1 MASYTFTFI
10 RSDGRHKHA
19 YCIAGAGMEMTEAMA
34 RAMYYRDGYNAALD
48 DGTTV
53 EIADVRQTA
62 GDRHEIGI
70 DVEVPPE
77 SNPATVR
84 YVSEEPEPT
93 TRASARSK
101 VMTFDEW
108 SAQIRAEA
116 REDTV
121 PDYPDRDPARIFRG
135 FPGRIHPG
143 VVTLDG
149 SDLDPRHDL
158 RNHSPDG
165 LAWGYG
171 GSGPAQCALAMCAEV
186 VGDER
191 AQAIYQDFKR
201 AFVERLPG
209 SEEWAVTANIV
220 LMIIE
225 ALEVEREATRPRSD
239 SASKGAA

>member
-48 DGTTV
+48 DGTTI

-62 GDRHEIGI
+62 GDRREVEPAELDASTIG
-70 DVEVPPE
+70 D
-77 SNPATVR
+77 A
-84 YVSEEPEPT
+84 
-93 TRASARSK
+93 RASAEAK
-101 VMTFDEW
+101 LMTFDEW
-108 SAQIRAEA
+108 SAQMRAEDNNE
-116 REDTV
+116 EDEMTEHEH
-121 PDYPDRDPARIFRG
+121 DPARIFRG

-158 RNHSPDG
+158 HNHSPDG

-191 AQAIYQDFKR
+191 AQAIYQGFKR